1 MGKLIKEWWKDGDR
15 HWKVVFYISQV
26 ISVFLIVASFWV
38 PPAGTIDPSV
48 FAAIGELFAF
58 PALLGFYNIVMSG
71 KSATITKG
79 NTRIDVNKEEKD
91 GD

>member
-1 MGKLIKEWWKDGDR
+1 MVEVIKTWWKRGDR
-15 HWKVVFYISQV
+15 HWKAVFYISQC
-26 ISVFLIVASFWV
+26 ISVFLIVAGFLI
-38 PPAGTIDPSV
+38 PPMGVIDCSV

-79 NTRIDVNKEEKD
+79 NTRIDVNQDNEKE
-91 GD
+91 